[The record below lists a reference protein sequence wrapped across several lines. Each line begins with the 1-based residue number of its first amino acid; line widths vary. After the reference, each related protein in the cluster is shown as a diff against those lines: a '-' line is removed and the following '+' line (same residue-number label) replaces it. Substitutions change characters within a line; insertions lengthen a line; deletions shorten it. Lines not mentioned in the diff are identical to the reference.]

1 MDKTILI
8 VTSDPGLGEL
18 VEHLL
23 PRCRIEIVAT
33 ANQGFLLAG
42 KSAFDLYIVDGS
54 LPGGTAIHLSKRIR
68 GFDHNTPVIFLA
80 DPPVDGDH
88 QAAID
93 AGANAC
99 LDKSDGSSRLVDTIR
114 LLFRWSEDI
123 SLNSRIAEIAAIRDS
138 IDERLSELNS
148 RGRHSAHKAHVAR
161 ERLMT
166 GLAERR
172 DVTQKAYE
180 AFTAAGGTRAY
191 FERWWPY
198 VLNEVI

>member
-1 MDKTILI
+1 MEKTLLI
-8 VTSDPGLGEL
+8 VTSDPGLGTL
-18 VEHLL
+18 VSDLL
-23 PRCRIEIVAT
+23 PRCRIEIGAT
-33 ANQGFLLAG
+33 ANQGFVLAR

-54 LPGGTAIHLSKRIR
+54 LAGGTAIHLSKRIR
-68 GFDHNTPVIFLA
+68 GFDRNTPVIFLA
-80 DPPVDGDH
+80 DSAVDGR

-99 LDKSDGSSRLVDTIR
+99 LDKLDGLSRLADTIL

-123 SLNSRIAEIAAIRDS
+123 SLNSRIAEIGAIRDS
-138 IDERLSELNS
+138 IDEGLSDLDS
-148 RGRHSAHKAHVAR
+148 RARHSAHKAHVAR

-166 GLAERR
+166 VLAERH
-172 DVTQKAYE
+172 DVTHKAYV